1 MRPQAPWSA
10 HITLFAEALVSISA
24 ILEMV
29 KAVFHA

>member
-1 MRPQAPWSA
+1 MKPTGLWP